1 MKKIIINIITLLI
14 VTSLVACDCKVDV
27 NPVKTNE
34 VTPTTTQTVNP
45 SYGLFDNVSA
55 IKITSSFEITFNNK
69 EALNEFI
76 DDISIIEEYDE
87 VIPKYGRFEAKVN
100 SIEELD
106 EYKLFNL
113 GFTSL
118 EDEEL
123 LDMRSITLQIEYAD
137 DRNPSKIYEFIDG
150 YPDVFENGDG
160 LKVVYDGQTTF
171 YENKDNI
178 IARKVVDM
186 IKDEVHY
193 VQLYD
198 EQGYAKTEFLHPYKI
213 QTDDYSIIGSYYNS
227 AFYNDYWADYISDKN
242 FTIYAQNNKSE
253 PTYDRE
259 DIVEVMPLPDNEKKY
274 NLYLVDEKG
283 HTYQYAY
290 NRRNPY
296 TCIRD
301 EENPHRYYLES
312 E

>member
-1 MKKIIINIITLLI
+1 MKRIIILVLLLI
-14 VTSLVACDCKVDV
+14 LVGCSFANIEETTTIKEINPTQDV
-27 NPVKTNE
+27 NP
-34 VTPTTTQTVNP
+34 
-45 SYGLFDNVSA
+45 SLGLFDNVSA
-55 IKITSSFEITFNNK
+55 ITITSSFEITFNNQ

-87 VIPKYGRFEAKVN
+87 VIPKYGRFEGKANNV
-100 SIEELD
+100 EELD
-106 EYKLFNL
+106 EYRLFNL
-113 GFTSL
+113 GFASL

-186 IKDEVHY
+186 IKDEVAY

-213 QTDDYSIIGSYYNS
+213 QTDDFSIIGSYYNS

-259 DIVEVMPLPDNEKKY
+259 DIVEEMPLPDNEKEY
-274 NLYLVDEKG
+274 NLYLVD
-283 HTYQYAY
+283 
-290 NRRNPY
+290 
-296 TCIRD
+296 
-301 EENPHRYYLES
+301 
-312 E
+312 